1 MPDKASNP
9 ERTKDGA
16 NVPENRK
23 WSDQD
28 HRWEYEAQG
37 LLEPEK
43 LADGQDG
50 PEDQAQTIA
59 ALTQEV
65 ATLKA
70 ERDMLRNANAV
81 MFNGV
86 TVKLRKH
93 GDDGKHCWLTPTA
106 LYAEIEY
113 LQAALATLRSENERL
128 RWHEITPE
136 NLPVHPAE
144 IMNSKAEVRSLHY
157 WTDPDGDPTEP
168 TELAEAFACDNWIF
182 WRPLNYPTPPAPGP
196 TSTEEKADGNSE

>member
-1 MPDKASNP
+1 MN

-70 ERDMLRNANAV
+70 ELAHWNDSKRCLHESMNEVDPEN
-81 MFNGV
+81 F
-86 TVKLRKH
+86 
-93 GDDGKHCWLTPTA
+93 DDCSNEQLKEATEYSERCNCFVCCWTRFELA
-106 LYAEIEY
+106 RR
-113 LQAALATLRSENERL
+113 AALATLRSENERL
-128 RWHEITPE
+128 KQPVSDKEWLLNSARKAEYGARATRHQVNALIQSRITP
-136 NLPVHPAE
+136 P
-144 IMNSKAEVRSLHY
+144 K
-157 WTDPDGDPTEP
+157 D
-168 TELAEAFACDNWIF
+168 
-182 WRPLNYPTPPAPGP
+182 
-196 TSTEEKADGNSE
+196 K